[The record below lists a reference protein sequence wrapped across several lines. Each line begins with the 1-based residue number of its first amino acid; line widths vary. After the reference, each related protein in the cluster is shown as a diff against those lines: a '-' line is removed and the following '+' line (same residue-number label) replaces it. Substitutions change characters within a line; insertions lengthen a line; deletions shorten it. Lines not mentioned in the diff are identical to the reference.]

1 MERLNKYIQS
11 CGICSR
17 RKADELIQKGLIK
30 VNGKVVTELG
40 YKINI
45 NDQVHYND
53 KLITKTEELV
63 YFLCNKPRGVVSTR
77 SDEKNRKTI
86 LELLPEKYKNFHIF
100 PVGRLDYD
108 TTGCILLTNDG
119 KLTNYLTHPKYQIE
133 KEYQVRIEGLYTLAD
148 MLNLKK
154 GIFVET
160 EDEKYFVKPK
170 DVEILE
176 KDKETNSSIIKI
188 ILTEGKNHEV
198 KNIFK
203 TQGYKVLKLT
213 RLRFAFLDLNL
224 LAKGSCRELKIHEV
238 KKLYGLSK
246 QNNK

>member
-30 VNGKVVTELG
+30 VNDTIITELG
-40 YKINI
+40 YKVEKT
-45 NDQVHYND
+45 DKVYYNN
-53 KLITKTEELV
+53 KLISKTNDMV
-63 YFLCNKPRGVVSTR
+63 YFLCNKPRGVVTTR
-77 SDEKNRKTI
+77 SDEKNRKII
-86 LELLPEKYKNFHIF
+86 LDLLPEKYKDFHIF

-119 KLTNYLTHPKYQIE
+119 TLTNYLTHPKYKIE
-133 KEYQVRIEGLYTLAD
+133 KEYQVRLEGLYTLGD
-148 MLNLKK
+148 MLSLKK
-154 GIFVET
+154 GIYVET
-160 EDEKYFVKPK
+160 EEEKYFVKPK

-176 KDKETNSSIIKI
+176 KDKETNSSIVKI

-224 LAKGSCRELKIHEV
+224 LQKGTCRELKVHEV
-238 KKLYGLSK
+238 KKIYGLSK
-246 QNNK
+246 QNKK

>member
-30 VNGKVVTELG
+30 VNNEIITELG
-40 YKINI
+40 FKISQT
-45 NDQVHYND
+45 DKVYYNN
-53 KLITKTEELV
+53 KLIQKQEELV
-63 YFLCNKPRGVVSTR
+63 YFLCNKPRGVVTTC
-77 SDEKNRKTI
+77 DDDKNRKII
-86 LELLPEKYKNFHIF
+86 LDLLPETYKNYHIF

-119 KLTNYLTHPKYQIE
+119 TLTNYLTHPKYEIE
-133 KEYQVRIEGLYTLAD
+133 KEYQARLEGLYSLKE
-148 MLNLKK
+148 MLELKK
-154 GIFVET
+154 GIYVEL
-160 EDEKYFVKPK
+160 EKEKYFVKPK

-176 KDKETNSSIIKI
+176 KDKEKNSTLVKI
-188 ILTEGKNHEV
+188 ILTHGKNHEV

-203 TQGYKVLKLT
+203 QQGFKVLKLT
-213 RLRFAFLDLNL
+213 RLKFAFLDLEKL
-224 LAKGSCRELKIHEV
+224 EKGSCRKLKIHEV

-246 QNNK
+246 QK